1 MKLFTHFLSLRG
13 NGIGIKRC
21 YFAILSTILP
31 EYCCYLLFCFPQAG
45 RMILISNFAFTGP
58 ANETHILMR
67 KTILLLLWL
76 FCSGNLWSQ
85 QIKHYNNNSGLSHNT
100 VMSLFQDSKGFLW
113 IGTKNGLNRFD
124 GHDFKIYQRGDS
136 VTDLRNS
143 IIYCIAEDKE
153 KTLWIAT
160 DKGISLYNPF
170 TDTFSNFDKQTD
182 KKEKVEGYINKIII
196 DKSERV
202 WILSAEGLF
211 LYTSQED
218 KLYNMKDKLAPY
230 SAYPPYAL
238 FADEDGAVYLGFPN
252 LGVLKYDVEADK
264 MIYLAHNPNL
274 PTVIC
279 GYKDNYIL
287 LGTRDKGLF
296 LIHKKTGESEKLP
309 IDPALNSDVYVRHI
323 EEVSKDEYWIGTES
337 GVYVLKNGTTQ
348 HIVHEDYNDL
358 SISNNAVYAICK
370 DKEGGIWIGSYFGGV
385 DYIPEQYSSFQNFY
399 PIAYKNSISGYRV
412 REFVSDRKGNL
423 WIATEDNGLNYYDTH
438 TGLFTHI
445 SDKTT
450 PMRISFTN
458 IQCLNLTG
466 DKLWIG
472 TFTKGV
478 DVLDLKTN
486 RCRHYEKNG
495 LPHSLLNNDIFA
507 IFTDSRDTTWVSST
521 TELYTYVPAID
532 GFSKFAPLDG
542 TFISD
547 ILEDVQGRIWFTTYN
562 VGVVR
567 YNPTTKEIKRFR
579 YDAENPHSLCYDR
592 ITCAFQDSRQRLW
605 FASEDNGFCRYNEND
620 GTFTRIT
627 IQQGLPSN
635 VVYKILED
643 DNQHFWLSTSNGL
656 VCFNP
661 ETMSVE
667 ALYNLPNGLRSKQF
681 NYNSGIKT
689 EDGTL
694 YFGSIDGFVAF
705 NPKNFR
711 PNENRYSVVL
721 TDFYIFNQEI
731 SGGGASGKVLDR
743 AIPYANTIRLNHD
756 QATFSFSF
764 SALNYSTEGNGKY
777 AYMLEGV
784 DKKWNYVDNA
794 FRISYNS
801 IPPGDYVFH
810 IKYSKDGYDW
820 SDTDTTVNISIIP
833 PLWRTSWAYTIYV
846 FLILSALFIVIRLY
860 ALKKRRQSEERMNR
874 QEQEKKEE
882 IYKAKIDFF
891 TNVAHEIRTPITLI
905 KAPLDY
911 ILTSHPDENETK
923 ESLMTMERNTDR
935 LLVLVNQLLDFRK
948 IESKAFTLS
957 LKMRHIDVLVTN
969 TFNRF
974 VPAGKR
980 KKLKMILEVPD
991 RAVPALVDEEA
1002 ITKVCSNL
1010 FNNALKYSSTYVKA
1024 ILSVSEDE
1032 RSFRITVKN
1041 DGTPIPPDMRER
1053 IFEAFFQLKGA
1064 YPTQPGSGIGL
1075 TLASSLVELH
1085 DGKLYL
1091 DEEAEDTSF
1100 VVEVPTN
1107 ASTGMQQA
1115 EEDLLM
1121 EDAIAEEDAVS
1132 AVVLD
1137 DSFSAK
1143 EAVLVVED
1151 NEELQSFLSTQLGKY
1166 YKVFTADNGVE
1177 AMDILKKELVN
1188 LIVSDIMMP
1197 LKDGLELCNEVK
1209 SNLETCHIPV
1219 ILLTAKTTLNNKIEG
1234 LNSGADAYMEKPFAM
1249 THLLVQIKNLLE
1261 SRRRLRQNFAN
1272 SPYIATNTMAQNK
1285 ADEDFLN
1292 KLTEVIRQ
1300 NLDDDTFNIDDLA
1313 REVNMSRTSLHRKI
1327 KATTEL
1333 TPGDFIRIIR
1343 LKKAAELLMEGEYRI
1358 NEICMIVGIR
1368 SLSYFSKSFQKQFG
1382 VLPKDFA
1389 KSHVKQ

>member
-1 MKLFTHFLSLRG
+1 MRKV
-13 NGIGIKRC
+13 
-21 YFAILSTILP
+21 
-31 EYCCYLLFCFPQAG
+31 
-45 RMILISNFAFTGP
+45 
-58 ANETHILMR
+58 ILM
-67 KTILLLLWL
+67 LFFCL
-76 FCSGNLWSQ
+76 FCSGGLWSQ

-100 VMSLFQDSKGFLW
+100 VMSLFQDSKGFMW

-124 GHDFKIYQRGDS
+124 GHEFKIYQRGDS
-136 VTDLRNS
+136 LTELRNS
-143 IIYCIAEDKE
+143 MIYCITEDKE

-160 DKGISLYNPF
+160 DKGVSLYNPF
-170 TDTFSNFDKQTD
+170 TETFSNFNKQTD
-182 KKEKVEGYINKIII
+182 RNEKVEGYINKIFI
-196 DKSERV
+196 DKADRV
-202 WILSAEGLF
+202 WILSGEGLF
-211 LYTSQED
+211 LYKPSED
-218 KLYNMKDKLAPY
+218 KLYNLKEKFAPY
-230 SAYPPYAL
+230 TDYSPWAL
-238 FADEDGAVYLGFPN
+238 FVDDDGVAYLGFPN
-252 LGVLKYDVEADK
+252 IGVIKYDIGADK
-264 MIYLAHNPNL
+264 TTYLAHNNNL

-279 GYKDNYIL
+279 GYKDKYIL
-287 LGTRDKGLF
+287 FGTRDKGLF
-296 LIHKKTGESEKLP
+296 LINKETGDQEKLL
-309 IDPALNSDVYVRHI
+309 IDESLNSDVYVRHI
-323 EEVSKDEYWIGTES
+323 EEISKDEYWIGAES
-337 GVYVLKNGTTQ
+337 GIYVLKDGTMQ
-348 HIVHEDYNDL
+348 HIIHEDYNDL
-358 SISNNAVYAICK
+358 SISNNAIYAICK

-385 DYIPEQYSSFQNFY
+385 DYIPKQYSYFENFY

-412 REFVSDRKGNL
+412 REFVSDKKGNL

-445 SDKTT
+445 SERTR
-450 PMRISFTN
+450 PVNISFSN
-458 IQCLNLTG
+458 IQCLNLAG

-486 RCRHYEKNG
+486 RCKHYEKDGMPN
-495 LPHSLLNNDIFA
+495 SILNNDIFA
-507 IFTDSRDTTWVSST
+507 IYTDSRNTTWVSST
-521 TELYTYVPAID
+521 TELYTYVPEID
-532 GFSKFAPLDG
+532 GFRKFEPMSG

-547 ILEDVQGRIWFTTYN
+547 ILEDVNGCIWFTTYN
-562 VGVVR
+562 IGVIR
-567 YNPTTKEIKRFR
+567 YNPDTKEIKRFR
-579 YDAENPHSLCYDR
+579 YDVENPNSLCYDR
-592 ITCAFQDSRQRLW
+592 ITCVFQDSKQRLW

-627 IQQGLPSN
+627 TKQGLPSN

-643 DNQHFWLSTSNGL
+643 DNQRFWLSTSNGL
-656 VCFNP
+656 VSFNP

-705 NPKNFR
+705 NPKNFH

-721 TDFYIFNQEI
+721 TGFYIFNQEVK
-731 SGGGASGKVLDR
+731 GEATDKVLDQ
-743 AIPYANTIRLNHD
+743 AIPYANAINLNYD

-777 AYMLEGV
+777 AYMLEGI
-784 DKKWNYVDNA
+784 DKKWNYVDNV

-810 IKYSKDGYDW
+810 IKYSKDGRDW
-820 SDTDTTVNISIIP
+820 SDTNTTVNISIIP
-833 PLWRTSWAYTIYV
+833 PLWRTSWAYALYTI
-846 FLILSALFIVIRLY
+846 LIMGIFFFAIRLY
-860 ALKKRRQSEERMNR
+860 VLKKKRQVEERMAH

-911 ILTSHPDENETK
+911 ILTSQPDEHETK
-923 ESLMTMERNTDR
+923 ENLITMERNTDR

-957 LKMRHIDVLVTN
+957 LKVRNINVLVAN

-974 VPAGKR
+974 VPTGKR
-980 KKLKMILEVPD
+980 KKLEMILEAPD
-991 RAVPALVDEEA
+991 RAVMALVDEEA

-1010 FNNALKYSSTYVKA
+1010 FNNAVKYSATYIKA
-1024 ILSVSEDE
+1024 ILSVSEDS
-1032 RSFRITVKN
+1032 RYFRITVKN

-1064 YPTQPGSGIGL
+1064 HPTQPGSGIGL
-1075 TLASSLVELH
+1075 TLASSLVQLH
-1085 DGKLYL
+1085 NGKLYL
-1091 DEEAEDTSF
+1091 DEEAEDTAF
-1100 VVEVPTN
+1100 VVEIPTN
-1107 ASTGMQQA
+1107 
-1115 EEDLLM
+1115 
-1121 EDAIAEEDAVS
+1121 VS
-1132 AVVLD
+1132 ADAQQVEDDVLIEEPITDEDNVSTVVLE

-1143 EAVLVVED
+1143 DVVLVVED
-1151 NEELQSFLSTQLGKY
+1151 NEELQSFLTVQLSKY
-1166 YKVFTADNGVE
+1166 YKVLTANNGME
-1177 AMDILKKELVN
+1177 AMEVLKDQIVN

-1197 LKDGLELCNEVK
+1197 LKNGLELCNEIK
-1209 SNLETCHIPV
+1209 SNIETCHIPV

-1249 THLLVQIKNLLE
+1249 PHLLVQIKNLLE
-1261 SRRRLRQNFAN
+1261 SRMKLRQNFAN
-1272 SPYIATNTMAQNK
+1272 SPYIATNSMAQNK

-1292 KLTEVIRQ
+1292 KLTEIIRQ

-1327 KATTEL
+1327 KVITEL

-1343 LKKAAELLMEGEYRI
+1343 LKKAAELLLEGEYRI